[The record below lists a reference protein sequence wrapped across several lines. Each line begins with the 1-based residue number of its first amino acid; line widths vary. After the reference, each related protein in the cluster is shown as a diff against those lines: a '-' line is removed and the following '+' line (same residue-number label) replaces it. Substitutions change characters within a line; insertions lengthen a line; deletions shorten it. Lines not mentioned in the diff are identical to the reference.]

1 MHAKSRL
8 QGLTIVRAGAFKIKA
23 RSWLEATWLLLVK
36 RKKKY
41 WGKKTKIEKS
51 TKRLNVCTCECMRG
65 EVK

>member
-36 RKKKY
+36 TKEKILGKKKQKLKSQRKDSMY
-41 WGKKTKIEKS
+41 AHVNVRVGK
-51 TKRLNVCTCECMRG
+51 
-65 EVK
+65 